1 MPFIDALLGIV
12 GPQGLVTDANALESH
27 NRDWRGR
34 YQGAASIVVKPANTA
49 EVATVVRA
57 CAEAGVAIVPQGGN
71 TGLCGGSVPRLGH
84 NDIILNVSRMNR
96 IRESN
101 WNNDTLT
108 CEAGVLLAH
117 AQEAAR
123 AGNRL
128 FPLSIAAEGSAEMGG
143 VISTNAGGTAVLR
156 YGNMRSLVLGLEVVL
171 PDGRIWN
178 GLRGLR
184 KDNSGYD
191 LKHWFIGAEGTLG
204 IITAAVLRLFPL
216 PKVSATAWVGVPNPG
231 AAVALLGLIKS
242 RCGDRLTAFELVARP
257 ALQLVLQHIPGS
269 HDPLSTPSPWQ
280 VLMELDDSDPGCGL
294 QTLLE
299 ETLFDALSEGVVS
312 DAAVAKSQ
320 PQADSLWALR
330 EQIAEAQRLEGV
342 SIKHDI
348 SVPVDRIPELI
359 DRAST
364 QLEKKYPGV
373 RLICFGHV
381 GDGNLHFNLS
391 KPDRSSNDDFVQ
403 ETAAVNRIVHDVVMS
418 LGGSISAEHGIG
430 QLKVDELSHYKDP
443 LELELM
449 RSLKHALDPMG
460 LMNPGKIFLGSD
472 PTRGQTP
479 RGV

>member
-1 MPFIDALLGIV
+1 MPFINALSEIV
-12 GPQGLVTDANALESH
+12 GPQGLVQDAAALAAH

-34 YQGAASIVVKPANTA
+34 YQGHASIVVKPANTV
-49 EVATVVRA
+49 EVAAVVRT
-57 CAEAGVAIVPQGGN
+57 CAKAGVGIVPQGGN
-71 TGLCGGSVPRLGH
+71 TGLCGGSVPREGH
-84 NDIILNVSRMNR
+84 NDIILNLSRMNR

-101 WNNDTLT
+101 WSNDTLT
-108 CEAGVLLAH
+108 CEAGVILSH
-117 AQEAAR
+117 VQEAAR
-123 AGNRL
+123 VGDRL
-128 FPLSIAAEGSAEMGG
+128 FPLSIAAEGSAEIGG

-178 GLRGLR
+178 GLRSLR

-216 PKVSATAWVGVPNPG
+216 PKVSATAWVGVPNPM

-242 RCGDRLTAFELVARP
+242 RCGDRLSAFELVARP

-269 HDPLSTPSPWQ
+269 QDPLTNPSSWQ
-280 VLMELDDSDPGCGL
+280 VLVELDDSDPTSGL

-299 ETLFDALSEGVVS
+299 ETLFDALNEGLVN
-312 DAAVAKSQ
+312 DAALAKSL
-320 PQADSLWALR
+320 PQANSLWALR

-348 SVPVDRIPELI
+348 SVPVNRIPELI
-359 DRAST
+359 ERAST
-364 QLEKKYPGV
+364 QLEKAYPGV
-373 RLICFGHV
+373 RVICFGHV

-391 KPDRSSNDDFVQ
+391 KPDRSSNDEFIQ
-403 ETAAVNRIVHDVVMS
+403 ETTAVNRLVHDVVMS
-418 LGGSISAEHGIG
+418 LGGSISAEHGVG
-430 QLKVDELSHYKDP
+430 QLKVDELVHYKDP

-449 RSLKHALDPMG
+449 RSLKQALDPAG
-460 LMNPGKIFLGSD
+460 LMNPGKIFSGSD
-472 PTRGQTP
+472 PARGQTP

>member
-1 MPFIDALLGIV
+1 
-12 GPQGLVTDANALESH
+12 
-27 NRDWRGR
+27 
-34 YQGAASIVVKPANTA
+34 
-49 EVATVVRA
+49 
-57 CAEAGVAIVPQGGN
+57 
-71 TGLCGGSVPRLGH
+71 
-84 NDIILNVSRMNR
+84 
-96 IRESN
+96 
-101 WNNDTLT
+101 
-108 CEAGVLLAH
+108 VLLAH

-299 ETLFDALSEGVVS
+299 ETLFDALSEGLVS

-320 PQADSLWALR
+320 PQAGSLWALR

-359 DRAST
+359 DRATT
-364 QLEKKYPGV
+364 QLEKNYPGV

-391 KPDRSSNDDFVQ
+391 KPDRSSNDDFVR
-403 ETAAVNRIVHDVVMS
+403 ETAAVNRIVHDVVMN

-472 PTRGQTP
+472 PWGGQTP
-479 RGV
+479 PGV

>member
-1 MPFIDALLGIV
+1 
-12 GPQGLVTDANALESH
+12 
-27 NRDWRGR
+27 
-34 YQGAASIVVKPANTA
+34 
-49 EVATVVRA
+49 
-57 CAEAGVAIVPQGGN
+57 
-71 TGLCGGSVPRLGH
+71 
-84 NDIILNVSRMNR
+84 
-96 IRESN
+96 
-101 WNNDTLT
+101 
-108 CEAGVLLAH
+108 
-117 AQEAAR
+117 
-123 AGNRL
+123 
-128 FPLSIAAEGSAEMGG
+128 
-143 VISTNAGGTAVLR
+143 
-156 YGNMRSLVLGLEVVL
+156 
-171 PDGRIWN
+171 
-178 GLRGLR
+178 
-184 KDNSGYD
+184 
-191 LKHWFIGAEGTLG
+191 
-204 IITAAVLRLFPL
+204 
-216 PKVSATAWVGVPNPG
+216 
-231 AAVALLGLIKS
+231 
-242 RCGDRLTAFELVARP
+242 
-257 ALQLVLQHIPGS
+257 
-269 HDPLSTPSPWQ
+269 
-280 VLMELDDSDPGCGL
+280 MELDDSDPSCGL

-299 ETLFDALSEGVVS
+299 ETLFDALSEGMVS

-391 KPDRSSNDDFVQ
+391 KSDRSSNDDFVQ